1 MEEKKK
7 SHWSSVGIAIAIV
20 LVVLLLLTL
29 SNYLPIGGL
38 ISPSQTTST
47 FAQNPVDNE
56 SSTTSIQITYP
67 SNYLTLANYTLA
79 IINQNR
85 TSMGL
90 DKVILSPIP
99 SGQEHADSMLQNGYF
114 SHWDTQGYKPY
125 MRYSLLNG
133 TGYVEENVAYE
144 YSGQLIFLSTQRVER
159 AIGDLEWQMMN
170 NDSACCA
177 NGHRDNILNIYHTR
191 VSIGIAYNANYLYL
205 VQDFETYLTS
215 LSSPIAQGNT
225 VTLQGNTSQALSP
238 SSVEVYYDPL
248 PSPISPANLSAVYN
262 TPYGP
267 GTFVGG
273 AVPPCNNIL
282 QTCEKFD
289 QGVTVSATNW
299 HVGSN
304 NIDIQ
309 FSLAKFIATEGD
321 GVYTLYMV
329 QGALSNP
336 EYLTSISV
344 FVTN

>member
-1 MEEKKK
+1 MEEK
-7 SHWSSVGIAIAIV
+7 SHWSLVGIAIAIV
-20 LVVLLLLTL
+20 VIVLLLLTL
-29 SNYLPIGGL
+29 SDYLPIGHFL
-38 ISPSQTTST
+38 SPSQTTST
-47 FAQNPVDNE
+47 FMQNPIGNE
-56 SSTTSIQITYP
+56 TTTVNIQITYP
-67 SNYLTLANYTLA
+67 SNYAALVNYTLA

-90 DKVILSPIP
+90 DPVVLSPIP

-114 SHWDTQGYKPY
+114 SHWDTNGDKPY

-144 YSGQLIFLSTQRVER
+144 YTGQLIFLSTQSVEKG
-159 AIGDLEWQMMN
+159 IGQLEWQMMN

-177 NGHRDNILNIYHTR
+177 NGHRDNILNADHNR

-205 VQDFETYLTS
+205 VQDFETYLAS
-215 LSSPIAQGNT
+215 LSTPVDQGNT
-225 VTLQGNTSQALSP
+225 VTLEGNTSQALSP
-238 SSVEVYYDPL
+238 NSVEVYYDPL
-248 PSPISPANLSAVYN
+248 PSPISPSNLSTVYN

-273 AVPPCNNIL
+273 AVPPCNNIF
-282 QTCEKFD
+282 QACEKFD
-289 QGVTVSATNW
+289 QGITVSASTW
-299 HVGSN
+299 HIGTDS
-304 NIDIQ
+304 IDIQ
-309 FSLAKFIATEGD
+309 FSLANFIASEGA

-329 QGALSNP
+329 QGALTNP

>member
-1 MEEKKK
+1 MEEKK
-7 SHWSSVGIAIAIV
+7 SQWSLIGTLIAIAI
-20 LVVLLLLTL
+20 VVLLLLTL

-38 ISPSQTTST
+38 LSPSETTST
-47 FAQNPVDNE
+47 FNQNPFGNE
-56 SSTTSIQITYP
+56 TASNIQITYP
-67 SNYLTLANYTLA
+67 SNYSTLVNYTLS

-90 DKVILSPIP
+90 TQVVLSPVP
-99 SGQEHADSMLQNGYF
+99 SGQQHADSMLQSGYF

-144 YSGQLIFLSTQRVER
+144 RVGLPSFFSTQGVER

-170 NDSACCA
+170 NDSICCA
-177 NGHRDNILNIYHTR
+177 NGDRNNILNTYHNR
-191 VSIGIAYNANYLYL
+191 VSIGIPYNDNYLYL
-205 VQDFETYLTS
+205 EQDFETHFTS
-215 LSSPIAQGNT
+215 LNVPVAQGS
-225 VTLQGNTSQALSP
+225 VMTLMGNTTQAVNP
-238 SSVEVYYDPL
+238 NSVEVYYDPL
-248 PSPISPANLSAVYN
+248 PTPLAPATLNAQYN

-273 AVPPCNNIL
+273 AVPPCNNIF
-282 QTCEKFD
+282 QTCEKFN
-289 QGVTVSATNW
+289 QGVTVSAGIW
-299 HVGSN
+299 SISSN
-304 NIDIQ
+304 SVDIQ
-309 FSLAKFIATEGD
+309 FSLAKFIANEGA
-321 GVYTLYMV
+321 GVYTLYLV